1 MSVARSSVGPVLR
14 LVSVL
19 DLVFASVGDLV
30 DAQRWRGGDRR
41 SAPPTFRWPGKF
53 RTHTPAVLKK
63 M

>member
-1 MSVARSSVGPVLR
+1 LR
-14 LVSVL
+14 LGSVL
-19 DLVFASVGDLV
+19 DLVFASVGELL

-53 RTHTPAVLKK
+53 RTHTLAVLKE